1 MWLTAWERLLG
12 REQGKVRPPLLTAHP
27 ASPLSLQEPTLGAER
42 LVEVWGAGA
51 GLTGTSDMLQ
61 ALRGCLTQSGAGDC
75 RSRPEP
81 GKNGPAQSAR
91 SGDSGEASLSG

>member
-61 ALRGCLTQSGAGDC
+61 ALRGCLTQSGAGPESFHLYH
-75 RSRPEP
+75 RSPECLL
-81 GKNGPAQSAR
+81 GYEINFMG
-91 SGDSGEASLSG
+91 

>member
-1 MWLTAWERLLG
+1 M
-12 REQGKVRPPLLTAHP
+12 RPPLLTAHP

-42 LVEVWGAGA
+42 LVEEWGAGA

-81 GKNGPAQSAR
+81 GRMGQPSQPGLVTLERPSCLVK
-91 SGDSGEASLSG
+91 DSL